1 MCIITCITLPMACDI
16 PLTAVKLGPNSLSG
30 TWRVTLLASNVTSLS
45 SSSGATAAGAM
56 AEDFV
61 CSWAKT
67 CWSLVPGTDA
77 RKSSSSC
84 NVMSHSVIKNLNKF
98 NNMTFNHNL
107 IFIYLIGI
115 ILMKSCFDSNIRII
129 KIIN

>member
-1 MCIITCITLPMACDI
+1 MACDM

-30 TWRVTLLASNVTSLS
+30 SWRVTLLASNVTSLS
-45 SSSGATAAGAM
+45 SSSGATAGAV

-67 CWSLVPGTDA
+67 CWSLVPGADA

-84 NVMSHSVIKNLNKF
+84 NALSQP
-98 NNMTFNHNL
+98 
-107 IFIYLIGI
+107 
-115 ILMKSCFDSNIRII
+115 CR
-129 KIIN
+129 